1 MMGLVVFYAFGV
13 ILLHVIP
20 TGGGAAF
27 NQTEISGVRGDYILH
42 MVLFLPW
49 MPLVWYVVK
58 VRADKFSIGLRDFLF
73 GLTTG
78 LVLAISAEGMQYW
91 ISYRSFNLM
100 DIVFN
105 MAGVLLG
112 SLVFL
117 RKVSK

>member
-58 VRADKFSIGLRDFLF
+58 VRANKFSIGLCDFMF
-73 GLTTG
+73 GLMTG
-78 LVLAISAEGMQYW
+78 MILAVCAEGLQYW
-91 ISYRSFNLM
+91 IPYRSFNPM
-100 DIVFN
+100 DMIFN
-105 MAGVLLG
+105 VTGVLLG
-112 SLVFL
+112 SLIFL
-117 RKVSK
+117 RRVD